1 MACGTADSL
10 VWEILKFENCCFR
23 VKTDTLIF
31 CRNEDNVTGICDRK
45 SCSLANSQY
54 GTVMLEK
61 GKLIL
66 KTKTAERAHMPSK
79 MWQKIE
85 LPENPEEA
93 YKIIEYEMQYWDAWL
108 IEKVKFRYGRLLE
121 TLQNMRE
128 MRKKEGQVKSLPIK
142 KKIERR
148 NATREQR
155 ALNVAHVEYSV
166 QEELKRRLKAGEYGE
181 IYNLNQAEFQDN
193 LDELAGEE
201 EEVDFVDASDFEELV
216 EEEEEEVLENAQ

>member
-1 MACGTADSL
+1 MACGTSDAL
-10 VWEILKFENCCFR
+10 VWEILNFENCCYR

-31 CRNEDNVTGICDRK
+31 CRHEDNVTGLCDRK
-45 SCSLANSQY
+45 SCALANSQY
-54 GTVMLEK
+54 GTVVLEK

-66 KTKTAERAHMPSK
+66 KTKTAERAHMPSRL
-79 MWQKIE
+79 WQKTV

-93 YKIIEYEMQYWDAWL
+93 FKIIESEMQWWDEWN
-108 IEKVKFRYGRLLE
+108 IDKVKFRYGRLLE
-121 TLQNMRE
+121 TLNNMRE
-128 MRKKEGQVKSLPIK
+128 NRKKEGQVKALPIK

-181 IYNLNQAEFQDN
+181 IYNLNQEEFEEA
-193 LDELAGEE
+193 LDEVGEE
-201 EEVDFVDASDFEELV
+201 PVDFVDASDFEELV
-216 EEEEEEVLENAQ
+216 EEEEEEVLEEAQ